1 MWFASWSVKNTHL
14 FRQNTDVCFFV
25 FYFCLLIITTIAIIK
40 VNVMI
45 VTDTR
50 PVNSNFIIN
59 NKVSIS
65 IICITSYYVG
75 GKPHLFF
82 SFLCFLLYTIFFTFQ
97 ANKTKKI
104 ENHISIY
111 MIFYFYYHF
120 IILLH
125 FFLHL
130 LYKILHIFY
139 QK

>member
-1 MWFASWSVKNTHL
+1 MVCLVKCIKHTS
-14 FRQNTDVCFFV
+14 FSAKYRCVFFV

-50 PVNSNFIIN
+50 PANSNFMMN

-82 SFLCFLLYTIFFTFQ
+82 SFLLFLLYTIFFTFQ
-97 ANKTKKI
+97 ANKIK
-104 ENHISIY
+104 
-111 MIFYFYYHF
+111 YFLF
-120 IILLH
+120 IWITFLQTFLQKHHTIAKFLIDFITLL
-125 FFLHL
+125 
-130 LYKILHIFY
+130 
-139 QK
+139 

>member
-50 PVNSNFIIN
+50 PANSNFIIN

-82 SFLCFLLYTIFFTFQ
+82 SFLCSLLYTIFLTFQ
-97 ANKTKKI
+97 ANKMKYFLFLWITFLQVFLLIFSHFCKVFCCL
-104 ENHISIY
+104 NHI
-111 MIFYFYYHF
+111 FVYYG
-120 IILLH
+120 
-125 FFLHL
+125 
-130 LYKILHIFY
+130 
-139 QK
+139 